1 MSRASGLLYIKIY
14 IQTWCKQKSLIRL
27 FLAYL
32 IDSRDSDTT
41 APDVDGLE
49 VHDNSSKVLFLIAHE
64 GYTVLIEELG
74 RLRLAIGT
82 SNTSPLFHE
91 VHLAEV
97 FRYFL
102 QWESRL
108 GVKDRQLA
116 VVTENALYGI
126 TLGCL

>member
-1 MSRASGLLYIKIY
+1 M
-14 IQTWCKQKSLIRL
+14 
-27 FLAYL
+27 
-32 IDSRDSDTT
+32 
-41 APDVDGLE
+41 E
-49 VHDNSSKVLFLIAHE
+49 VHDSSSKVLFWIAHE
-64 GYTVLIEELG
+64 GYTVLIEELS
-74 RLRLAIGT
+74 RLRLAIGV

-108 GVKDRQLA
+108 EVKDGQLA

-126 TLGCL
+126 TLRCLEKTILALMALGREGSTMLALCRFGFSRAYEICFGTDP